1 MTLTPENQ
9 RVRASLLDILTI
21 YMPSI
26 LNRYVFRE
34 TLMTWAAVTAVL
46 LLVLMIEQF
55 AQVLGD
61 AAGSKLPKDALF
73 ALMALGSVQYLTI
86 LMPISIFI
94 SIMVSLARFY
104 RDSEMAAIMACGIG
118 PASLY
123 RPLSVISIVLVVM
136 ATWLS
141 LDIAPSA
148 RRMIQ
153 EIGFDASKNLSLSML
168 EAGRFIPLG
177 TRDAVLYAEKVDEGG
192 RLTNVFVRNREA
204 DEVQVIVAA
213 EANQRNDADTGSKVL
228 TFVDG
233 HRYEGVPG
241 TPEFRIIKFAE
252 HGIPYVVP
260 ETRPPTFDVDAMTFR
275 ELSALGQSHAD
286 AEIQWRLSVPL
297 TLFVLTVLAVPLSK
311 SRPRQSRYSNLAG
324 GIFIYIIYINILVA
338 AKVWLM
344 QGITPAWLGLWWVH
358 LIFLLVAIGL
368 LLNQHGGLTRYKA
381 YLRNRFGGGAA

>member
-1 MTLTPENQ
+1 
-9 RVRASLLDILTI
+9 
-21 YMPSI
+21 MPSI

-34 TLMTWAAVTAVL
+34 TLITWAAVTAVL

-61 AAGSKLPKDALF
+61 AAGSKLPKDALV

-104 RDSEMAAIMACGIG
+104 RDSEMAAIMSCGIG

-123 RPLSVISIVLVVM
+123 RPLSVIALVLAGM
-136 ATWLS
+136 AAWLS
-141 LDIAPSA
+141 LDIAPAA
-148 RRMIQ
+148 RRTIQ

-177 TRDAVLYAEKVDEGG
+177 TRDAVLYAETVDESG

-213 EANQRNDADTGSKVL
+213 EANQRNDADTGAKIL

-252 HGIPYVVP
+252 HGIPFVVP
-260 ETRPPTFDVDAMTFR
+260 ELGPPKFDIDAMTFG
-275 ELSALGQSHAD
+275 ELSALEKSRAG

-324 GIFIYIIYINILVA
+324 GIFIYIIYVNILVA
-338 AKVWLM
+338 AKVWLV
-344 QGITPAWLGLWWVH
+344 QGVTPEWMGLWWVH

-368 LLNQHGGLTRYKA
+368 LLNQHGGLMRYKA